1 MNENKIVIITG
12 GSFQGKSLI
21 SLSLAAK
28 LNYSGV
34 LTTDAVRNVLT
45 VLYPDKSYFSTS
57 TYLLSV
63 EDFAHQIEQVSE
75 IIKGIIEIYESRG
88 ERMIIEG
95 MHFSSAFFEWAKE
108 KNFCRICLDNQLSF
122 EQRIILKKITR
133 SKLRKMASGNSSE
146 LAQNINNENVKAT
159 SYYQHRDR
167 IEEIHKT
174 ILKQSEDQDFQIV
187 KFTEIELGIKAT
199 LAHIN
204 DCFLHN

>member
-1 MNENKIVIITG
+1 MKTSGNL
-12 GSFQGKSLI
+12 KS
-21 SLSLAAK
+21 
-28 LNYSGV
+28 
-34 LTTDAVRNVLT
+34 
-45 VLYPDKSYFSTS
+45 YPDVNSLGTSYPCN
-57 TYLLSV
+57 
-63 EDFAHQIEQVSE
+63 D
-75 IIKGIIEIYESRG
+75 IYILR
-88 ERMIIEG
+88 
-95 MHFSSAFFEWAKE
+95 
-108 KNFCRICLDNQLSF
+108 LTDDF